1 MNATKI
7 ISTRGR
13 PRAFDKEEA
22 LAKAQALFHAKG
34 YDALS
39 VADLTEAIGINPPSF
54 YAAFGS
60 KAELY
65 GAALKRYEEKE
76 GLDISG
82 ALAPDRPLDE
92 GVTTLLR
99 QAADNYGSGAA
110 PGCMVIEGARGTADQ
125 QACSQARRMLDMSRA
140 VIHAAIAGR
149 EPERAELITDYI
161 MMTMA
166 GLSASARNGVPT
178 ERLRAIAA
186 IASTQLSHHIE
197 GIAPKGT
204 KQ

>member
-1 MNATKI
+1 MGATKKVP
-7 ISTRGR
+7 TRGR

-65 GAALKRYEEKE
+65 AAALKRYEERE
-76 GLDISG
+76 GLDVPG
-82 ALAPDRPLDE
+82 ALAPGRPLDE
-92 GVTTLLR
+92 GVAMLLM
-99 QAADNYGSGAA
+99 QAAGNYGGGAA
-110 PGCMVIEGARGTADQ
+110 PGCMVIEGARGTVDP
-125 QACSQARRMLDMSRA
+125 QASSQARRMLDMSRA
-140 VIHAAIAGR
+140 VILAAIANR

-161 MMTMA
+161 MMAMA

-178 ERLRAIAA
+178 ERLRAMAA
-186 IASTQLSHHIE
+186 IASDQLSHHLG

>member
-1 MNATKI
+1 MSTTKKVL
-7 ISTRGR
+7 SRGR

-65 GAALKRYEEKE
+65 SAALKRYEERE
-76 GLDISG
+76 GLDVPG
-82 ALAPDRPLDE
+82 ALAAEKPLDE
-92 GVTTLLR
+92 GVAGLLR
-99 QAADNYGSGAA
+99 QAADNYGSGDA
-110 PGCMVIEGARGTADQ
+110 PGCMVIEGARGTVDP
-125 QACSQARRMLDMSRA
+125 QASGEARRMLDMSRK

-149 EPERAELITDYI
+149 EPQRAELITDYI
-161 MMTMA
+161 MMAMS
-166 GLSASARNGVPT
+166 GLSASARNGMAT
-178 ERLRAIAA
+178 DRLRALAA
-186 IASTQLSHHIE
+186 IASNQLFHHLKEIE
-197 GIAPKGT
+197 
-204 KQ
+204 Q